1 MQQAGI
7 STQAGLRVGIPTEHI
22 AGIPTGLRVKMW
34 NRDTQCEML
43 TWNQTSRSRID
54 FQHLVSREWTFD
66 FWSHSEEVIKFH
78 PLWNWSDFCK
88 PFFQPF
94 RPHCPQQDI
103 PSKIFLVF
111 TCQSCISSI
120 SIQKI
125 LCSKLWAVFVVC
137 NYLATVTTFVSPLML
152 EWVDQLMANFC
163 TRISVSLQQ

>member
-22 AGIPTGLRVKMW
+22 AGIPTGLRLKMW

-43 TWNQTSRSRID
+43 TWNQTSRSRI
-54 FQHLVSREWTFD
+54 D

-152 EWVDQLMANFC
+152 EWVDQWSFHANFC